1 MYTNI
6 EFLDTEPIEN
16 VITALHFKV
25 DKTIFIGYQDVKSEY
40 ERQTETFL
48 KQYCGVKGV
57 AFKTVGEMDIKG
69 ALQTLREVI
78 EKEHEAGN
86 QVFFDIT
93 GGEGLILVAF
103 GMLAQEYHLP
113 IHQYDIVSDRLYELN
128 PEEASPISSYPELK
142 KEKVKLDLDTYIK
155 MQGAVIS
162 DKKIAGEMDTSNP
175 VFMKKVE
182 KLWEVLCDYRDRWNS
197 YTEVLGSVF
206 KTDTLYAD
214 AIVDSSRVRD
224 LNRFQSY
231 LERIKDTGAIYKL
244 RMTNLQKENGLE
256 RVRISFFY
264 ESEDIKHC
272 LIKSG
277 NTLELHTF
285 QRMKNISSDCRQS
298 VMIDWDGVEHRN
310 KGVDVL
316 NEIDVLCMDG
326 NIPIFISCKGGRM
339 DDGQALDPM
348 YELCAVAKRFGGKYA
363 KKVLAVV
370 HPLKDVYMSRAEEM
384 GIEIRLAQ
392 KENQS

>member
-6 EFLDTEPIEN
+6 EFLDTEPIDN

-25 DKTIFIGYQDVKSEY
+25 DKTIFIGYQDVKNEY
-40 ERQTETFL
+40 ERQTENFL
-48 KQYCGVKGV
+48 KTHCGVKEV
-57 AFKTVGEMDIKG
+57 EFRVVSEMD
-69 ALQTLREVI
+69 LQNAIETLREVI
-78 EKEHEAGN
+78 EAEKEAGN

-103 GMLAQEYHLP
+103 GMLAQEYRLP

-128 PEEASPISSYPELK
+128 PEEISPISSYSELK
-142 KEKVKLDLDTYIK
+142 KEKVQLDLDTYIK

-162 DKKIAGEMDTSNP
+162 GKKIAGEMDTSNP
-175 VFMKKVE
+175 FFMKKVE
-182 KLWEVLCDYRDRWNS
+182 KLWEVLCDYRERWNS

-224 LNRFQSY
+224 LNSFQTY
-231 LERIKDTGAIYKL
+231 LERIKGTGAIYKL

-285 QRMKNISSDCRQS
+285 QMMKKHAFDCRQS
-298 VMIDWDGVEHRN
+298 VMIDWDGVEHRY
-310 KGVDVL
+310 KGMDVL
-316 NEIDVLCMDG
+316 NEIDVLCIEG
-326 NIPIFISCKGGRM
+326 NIPTFISCKGGRM

-348 YELCAVAKRFGGKYA
+348 YELLTVAERFGGKYA

-370 HPLKDVYMSRAEEM
+370 HPLKDVYVSRAEEM

-392 KENQS
+392 KIEKQ

>member
-16 VITALHFKV
+16 VITAMHFKV
-25 DKTIFIGYQDVKSEY
+25 DKTIFIGYQNVKNEY
-40 ERQTETFL
+40 GKQTESFL
-48 KQYCGVKGV
+48 KQYCGVKDV
-57 AFKTVGEMDIKG
+57 EFRVVSEMN
-69 ALQTLREVI
+69 LQNAIETLREVI
-78 EKEHEAGN
+78 KAEKEAGN

-103 GMLAQEYHLP
+103 GMLAQEYRLP
-113 IHQYDIVSDRLYELN
+113 IHQYDIVTDRLHELN
-128 PEEASPISSYPELK
+128 PGEIKSISAYPELK
-142 KEKVKLDLDTYIK
+142 KEKVNLDLDTYIK

-162 DKKIAGEMDTSNP
+162 SKKIVGEMDTSNP
-175 VFMKKVE
+175 FFMKKVE

-197 YTEVLGSVF
+197 YTEVLGNVF

-214 AIVDSSRVRD
+214 AIIDSSRVRD
-224 LNRFQSY
+224 LNNFQAY
-231 LERIKDTGAIYKL
+231 LERIEDTGAIYKL
-244 RMTNLQKENGLE
+244 RMTNLQKENELD
-256 RVRISFFY
+256 RARISFFY

-285 QRMKNISSDCRQS
+285 QMMKKHSSDCRQS
-298 VMIDWDGVEHRN
+298 VMIDWDGVEHKN
-310 KGVDVL
+310 KGIDVL
-316 NEIDVLCMDG
+316 NEIDVLCIDG
-326 NIPIFISCKGGRM
+326 NIPTFISCKGGRM

-348 YELCAVAKRFGGKYA
+348 YELLTVAKRFGGKYA

-370 HPLKDVYMSRAEEM
+370 HPLKDVYMSRAQEM
-384 GIEIRLAQ
+384 EIEICLAQ
-392 KENQS
+392 KENK

>member
-16 VITALHFKV
+16 VITAMHFKV
-25 DKTIFIGYQDVKSEY
+25 DKTIFIGYQNVKNEY
-40 ERQTETFL
+40 GKQTECFL
-48 KQYCGVKGV
+48 KQYCGVKDV
-57 AFKTVGEMDIKG
+57 EFRVVSEMD
-69 ALQTLREVI
+69 LQNAIETLREVI
-78 EKEHEAGN
+78 KAEKEAGN

-103 GMLAQEYHLP
+103 GMLAQEYRLP
-113 IHQYDIVSDRLYELN
+113 IHQYDIVTDRLHELN
-128 PEEASPISSYPELK
+128 PGEIKSISAYPELK
-142 KEKVKLDLDTYIK
+142 KEKVNLDLDTYIK

-162 DKKIAGEMDTSNP
+162 SKKIVGEMDTSNP
-175 VFMKKVE
+175 FFMKKVE

-197 YTEVLGSVF
+197 YTEVLGNVF

-214 AIVDSSRVRD
+214 AIIDSSRVRD
-224 LNRFQSY
+224 LNNFQAY
-231 LERIKDTGAIYKL
+231 LERIEDTGAIYKL
-244 RMTNLQKENGLE
+244 RMTNLQKENELD
-256 RVRISFFY
+256 RARISFFY

-285 QRMKNISSDCRQS
+285 QMMKKHSSDCRQS
-298 VMIDWDGVEHRN
+298 VMIDWDGVEHKN
-310 KGVDVL
+310 KGIDVL
-316 NEIDVLCMDG
+316 NEIAVLCIDG
-326 NIPIFISCKGGRM
+326 NIPTFISCKGGRM

-348 YELCAVAKRFGGKYA
+348 YELLTVAKRFGGKYA

-370 HPLKDVYMSRAEEM
+370 HPLKDVYMSRAQEM
-384 GIEIRLAQ
+384 EIEICLAQ
-392 KENQS
+392 KENK

>member
-16 VITALHFKV
+16 VITAMHFKV
-25 DKTIFIGYQDVKSEY
+25 DKTIFIGYQDVVNEY
-40 ERQTETFL
+40 KRQTEDFL
-48 KQYCGVKGV
+48 KEYCGVKKV
-57 AFKTVGEMDIKG
+57 EFRVVSEMD
-69 ALQTLREVI
+69 LQNAIEILREVI
-78 EKEHEAGN
+78 ATEKKAGN

-93 GGEGLILVAF
+93 GGEGLVLVAF
-103 GMLAQEYHLP
+103 GMLAQEHRLP
-113 IHQYDIVSDRLYELN
+113 IHQYDVVSDRLHELN
-128 PEEASPISSYPELK
+128 PQEVSPISSYPELK

-162 DKKIAGEMDTSNP
+162 SKKIVGEMDTSNP
-175 VFMKKVE
+175 FFMKKVE
-182 KLWEVLCDYRDRWNS
+182 ALWEVLCDYRDRWNS
-197 YTEVLGSVF
+197 YTEVLGNVF
-206 KTDTLYAD
+206 KTDSLYAD
-214 AIVDSSRVRD
+214 AIVDSGRVRD
-224 LNRFQSY
+224 FSNFQDY
-231 LERIKDTGAIYKL
+231 LERIKETGAIYRL

-256 RVRISFFY
+256 RMRISFFY
-264 ESEDIKHC
+264 ESVDIKHC

-277 NTLELHTF
+277 NTLELHTL
-285 QRMKNISSDCRQS
+285 QTMKKHTSDCRQS
-298 VMIDWDGVEHRN
+298 VMIDWDGVEHKN

-348 YELCAVAKRFGGKYA
+348 YELLTVAERFGGKYA
-363 KKVLAVV
+363 KKVLAIV

-392 KENQS
+392 KENH

>member
-25 DKTIFIGYQDVKSEY
+25 DKTIFIGYQDVVNEY
-40 ERQTETFL
+40 KQQTEDFL
-48 KQYCGVKGV
+48 KKYCEVKEV
-57 AFKTVGEMDIKG
+57 EFRVVSEMELLSAIEI
-69 ALQTLREVI
+69 LREVI
-78 EKEHEAGN
+78 KSEKEAGN

-103 GMLAQEYHLP
+103 GMLAQEYRLP
-113 IHQYDIVSDRLYELN
+113 IHQYDIVTDRLHELN
-128 PEEASPISSYPELK
+128 PEEIKPISAYPELK

-162 DKKIAGEMDTSNP
+162 SKKIIGEMDTSNP
-175 VFMKKVE
+175 FFMEKAE

-224 LNRFQSY
+224 LNNFQAY
-231 LERIKDTGAIYKL
+231 LERIRDAGAIYKL
-244 RMTNLQKENGLE
+244 RMTNLQKDNGLD

-285 QRMKNISSDCRQS
+285 QMMKKHSSDCRQS
-298 VMIDWDGVEHRN
+298 VMIDWDGVEHKY
-310 KGVDVL
+310 KGMDVL
-316 NEIDVLCMDG
+316 NEIDVLCIDG
-326 NIPIFISCKGGRM
+326 NIPTFISCKGGRM

-348 YELCAVAKRFGGKYA
+348 YELLTVAKRFGGKYA

-370 HPLKDVYMSRAEEM
+370 HPLKDVYLSRAEEM